1 MTEREFIQRYCI
13 ENSHNW
19 GDDNL
24 VKKARR
30 VAEALIRQ
38 GVPFDEEETK
48 PQETIVN
55 IDEQ

>member
-1 MTEREFIQRYCI
+1 MTRKEFIQWYCI

-19 GDDNL
+19 DDDNL